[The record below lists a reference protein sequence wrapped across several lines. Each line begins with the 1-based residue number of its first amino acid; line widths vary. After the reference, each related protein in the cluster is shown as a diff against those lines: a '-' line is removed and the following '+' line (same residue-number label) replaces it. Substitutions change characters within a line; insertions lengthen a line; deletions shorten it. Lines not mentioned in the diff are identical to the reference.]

1 MKTGTMESFRV
12 YLTEIEGMILLL
24 SGHKDNQ
31 SKDSSFA
38 KELLLGAKNGIL
50 QKSLSLYMVWPSELK
65 ETL

>member
-1 MKTGTMESFRV
+1 MESFRV

-38 KELLLGAKNGIL
+38 KELLFRAKMEYCRKPFSIYGLPN
-50 QKSLSLYMVWPSELK
+50 ELK